1 MIPGMKEVRDN
12 VLLSLGALAFL
23 ALFLYLG
30 QSGGWN
36 FKLGLMAVASFGAA
50 VFFVWEAY
58 MEARGFLRSKK
69 EREQWNVPTQV
80 ALEMPFAELQSRF
93 EKLAGCGEATVEPDF
108 LAWNTGA
115 FADIQISKVGN
126 SDWMGLFWLRSDWHY
141 TDTQLQ
147 RICKKEKLELPPQ
160 FRKMKAH
167 GLAVYKNG
175 NLSLYPAPHK
185 GEFEEAFM
193 ENIFLRSREKFDAW
207 LKDYLDE
214 G

>member
-1 MIPGMKEVRDN
+1 MKRVRDN
-12 VLLSLGALAFL
+12 VLLCVGALAFL

-30 QSGGWN
+30 QSGGWD
-36 FKLGLMAVASFGAA
+36 FKLGLMTVASFGAA
-50 VFFVWEAY
+50 LFFCWEAY
-58 MEARGFLRSKK
+58 EEARMILRSKK
-69 EREQWNVPTQV
+69 EREQWNVPAQV
-80 ALEMPFAELQSRF
+80 ALEMPFAELQARF
-93 EKLAGCGEATVEPDF
+93 EKLAGSGEATMEPDF

-115 FADIQISKVGN
+115 FADIRISKEGD
-126 SDWMGLFWLRSDWHY
+126 SDWMALFWLRSDWHY

-147 RICKKEKLELPPQ
+147 RICKKEKLEMPPK

-167 GLAVYKNG
+167 GLAVYRNG
-175 NLSLYPAPHK
+175 SLSVYPAPHK

-193 ENIFLRSREKFDAW
+193 DNIFLRSREEFDAW